1 MGTDLLERSLFF
13 MSTELERKLEEAL
26 HRIDRLEAAQAC
38 RNLMGK
44 YSYYH
49 TAFRNKDYMT
59 LWAKRE
65 DSYFKFPFGQYIGYE
80 AIAHCY
86 LVEHGDR
93 DDPGMDQKLQ
103 GIMTMH
109 ELDTEVLEVAAD
121 CKTAKGVWISPG
133 HETFMRNPENVDPA
147 KEPEKLVADPMWAWS
162 KYEVEFIRDTD
173 GTWKL
178 WHMVLYPLF
187 KTGYHQSWTE
197 GAEIVEQPINPE
209 PDQVKPGEVNPMTG
223 QQAPDFWQ
231 WSPTAVYPAHEP
243 EPPVPYENAEQM
255 PHKIIVPE
263 A

>member
-1 MGTDLLERSLFF
+1 MN
-13 MSTELERKLEEAL
+13 LEELAL
-26 HRIDRLEAAQAC
+26 QVERLQAAQAC
-38 RNLMGK
+38 RNLMGR

-49 TAFRNKDYMT
+49 TAFRNIDYMT
-59 LWAKRE
+59 LWAKRP
-65 DSYFKFPFGQYIGYE
+65 DSYFKFPFGQYIGYD

-93 DDPGMDQKLQ
+93 SDPGMDQKLQ

-109 ELDTEVLEVAAD
+109 QLDTEVLEVAAD

-147 KEPEKLVADPMWAWS
+147 QEPEKLVADPMWAWS
-162 KYEVEFIRDTD
+162 KYEVEFIKDDD
-173 GTWKL
+173 GQWKL

-187 KTGYHQSWTE
+187 KTNYHKAWTE
-197 GAEIVEQPINPE
+197 SETVIETAINPDE
-209 PDQVKPGEVNPMTG
+209 DAGPKE
-223 QQAPDFWQ
+223 APSFWE
-231 WSPTAVYPAHEP
+231 WSPTALYPPDEP
-243 EPPVPYENAEQM
+243 EPPVPYATAEDM

>member
-1 MGTDLLERSLFF
+1 

-26 HRIDRLEAAQAC
+26 GRIERLEAAQAC

-59 LWAKRE
+59 LWAQRE

-121 CKTAKGVWISPG
+121 GKTAKGVWISPG

-187 KTGYHQSWTE
+187 KTGYHQAWTE
-197 GAEIVEQPINPE
+197 GETVTEQPMNPE
-209 PDQVKPGEVNPMTG
+209 PDQVKPGETNPMTG
-223 QQAPDFWQ
+223 QIAPDFWQ

-243 EPPVPYENAEQM
+243 EPPVPYADAAHM
-255 PHKIIVPE
+255 PHKILVPE

>member
-1 MGTDLLERSLFF
+1 MT
-13 MSTELERKLEEAL
+13 LEELAL
-26 HRIDRLEAAQAC
+26 QVERLQAAQAC
-38 RNLMGK
+38 RNIMGR

-59 LWAKRE
+59 LWAQRP
-65 DSYFKFPFGQYIGYE
+65 DSYFKFPFGQYIGYD

-109 ELDTEVLEVAAD
+109 QLDTEVLEVAAD

-133 HETFMRNPENVDPA
+133 HETFLRNPENVDPA
-147 KEPEKLVADPMWAWS
+147 QEPDKLVPDPMWAWS
-162 KYEVEFIRDTD
+162 KYEVEFIKDTD
-173 GTWKL
+173 GQWKL

-187 KTGYHQSWTE
+187 KTGYHQAWTE
-197 GAEIVEQPINPE
+197 CEAKVEQAINPDA
-209 PDQVKPGEVNPMTG
+209 DQTKPGETNPMTG
-223 QQAPDFWQ
+223 QKTPDFWQ
-231 WSPTAVYPAHEP
+231 WSKTAVYPASEP
-243 EPPVPYENAEQM
+243 EPPVPYDSVEHM

-263 A
+263 Q